1 MKDTKEEQAQKVAL
15 FRYGL
20 IGDLIHLPQG
30 NGNNLY
36 ALLRE
41 KAGKE
46 YSIPGTRRT
55 KVAPETIRH
64 WLKIY
69 RVGGFDALRPKER
82 ADRGASRSIPQDVQ
96 DLLLT
101 IKDDNPAFSVPMVID
116 DAIKSGLV
124 PKDVPLPASTV
135 HRLLSRHGL
144 MKKRTGEPT
153 QKDHRRF
160 EFAKAGELWMSDVMH
175 GPSVFTEGRKKRKS
189 YLIAF
194 IDDATRVVPYAA
206 FAFSENTAAFMP
218 VLKEAIRRR
227 GFSKRLFVDNGA
239 AYRSHHLALV
249 SAKLGITLVHARAH
263 HPQAK
268 GKIERFF
275 RTVRGK
281 LLPRLREHDLASL
294 EALNRRLWAWVEGE
308 YHQSPHRGLGDETP
322 LDRWAQTAD
331 EVRYAGVETDLD
343 DLFLCEAK
351 RRVQKDRTVSLD
363 GVVYEVDANLV
374 DETVLLRF
382 DPKRRNS
389 VEVWHDGAKVQVA
402 KPVDVRANCFVKREN
417 KKPLALSE
425 LTQDDEEAR

>member
-20 IGDLIHLPQG
+20 ISDLIHLPRG

-36 ALLRE
+36 ALLRD

-55 KVAPETIRH
+55 TVAPETIRY
-64 WLKIY
+64 WLKVY

-82 ADRGASRSIPQDVQ
+82 ADRGESRSIPKDAQ
-96 DLLLT
+96 DLLLS
-101 IKDDNPAFSVPMVID
+101 IKDDNPDFSIPMVID
-116 DAIKSGLV
+116 DARKSGLL
-124 PKDVPLPASTV
+124 PKEISLPPSTV

-144 MKKRTGEPT
+144 MKKKVGEPT

-160 EFAKAGELWMSDVMH
+160 EFARACELWMSDVMH
-175 GPSVFTEGRKKRKS
+175 GPAVFTEGRKKRKT

-194 IDDATRVVPYAA
+194 IDDATRVVPHAA
-206 FAFSENTAAFMP
+206 FALSENTAAFMP
-218 VLKEAIRRR
+218 VLKEAILRR
-227 GFSKRLFVDNGA
+227 GFPKRLFVDNGA

-275 RTVRGK
+275 RTTRGK
-281 LLPRLREHDLASL
+281 FLPRLQESDYSSL
-294 EALNRRLWAWVEGE
+294 DALNRRLWGWVEGE
-308 YHQSPHRGLGDETP
+308 YHQTPHRGLNDETP
-322 LDRWAQTAD
+322 LDRWAQAAD
-331 EVRYAGVETDLD
+331 EVRYAGAETNLD
-343 DLFLCEAK
+343 DLFLCEQR

-363 GVVYEVDANLV
+363 GILYEVDANLV

-382 DPKRRNS
+382 DPKRRGT
-389 VEVWHDGAKVQVA
+389 VEVWHDGEKIHVA

-425 LTQDDEEAR
+425 LEHDDGEVR